1 MTSSLPARGVW
12 IKSLT
17 SVDANTNA
25 TIGYPTIDSTAHEPA
40 PGISPIF
47 FPASPFTLEHSLAFG
62 SERDYLNVSDQ
73 FRPTGPEMPESS
85 GTSTAGPSRSSTR
98 RAAIRSHPLISEV
111 NVSTTA
117 GVATVTARVNDNSS
131 PVAEVAA
138 LVNDGHWHYLQLSQS
153 SQDPTLWTGTISV
166 AEDPEVFVEATDGV
180 NVSYSANKGE
190 NFTSTNSAPPAGPQI
205 LIASPVGPYGAH
217 AT

>member
-17 SVDANTNA
+17 STDANTNA

-40 PGISPIF
+40 PAVSPIF

-62 SERDYLNVSDQ
+62 NERDYLNVSDQ
-73 FRPTGPEMPESS
+73 FRPTGPGDAGIQRHFNS
-85 GTSTAGPSRSSTR
+85 GTFEIFYSQSSDQV
-98 RAAIRSHPLISEV
+98 APLISEV

-117 GVATVTARVNDNSS
+117 GVATVTARVTDDSG

-138 LVNDGHWHYLQLSQS
+138 LVNDGHWHYLQLTQS
-153 SQDPTLWTGTISV
+153 SPGSDALDRDDLRLGRPG
-166 AEDPEVFVEATDGV
+166 GV
-180 NVSYSANKGE
+180 RRGHRRHQRQLQRE
-190 NFTSTNSAPPAGPQI
+190 QGRELHLRRT
-205 LIASPVGPYGAH
+205 AH
-217 AT
+217 LPRVRRS